1 VGGKGGQGGEMTQAL
16 YAHMNNKTIIKKR
29 HDSSGREPALL
40 CKCKALSS
48 NPSPPH
54 KKKRKEK
61 KNRERI

>member
-1 VGGKGGQGGEMTQAL
+1 
-16 YAHMNNKTIIKKR
+16 
-29 HDSSGREPALL
+29 LL

-61 KNRERI
+61 KNRERIWKDNSQKGKHKWSISILKDANFYS